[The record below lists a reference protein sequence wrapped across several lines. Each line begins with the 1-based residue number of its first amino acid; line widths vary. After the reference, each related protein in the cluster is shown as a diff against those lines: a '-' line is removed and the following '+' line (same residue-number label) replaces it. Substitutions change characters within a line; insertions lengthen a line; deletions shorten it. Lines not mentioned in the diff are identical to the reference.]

1 MPQSS
6 CDLIVRSRSIY
17 RRIVN
22 KALGSA
28 PTCGITKCM
37 CMLTDALE
45 IQMSRKSQIAAA
57 VLALLAFGVP
67 PQETQAAMI
76 FHRGNTAEPDSLDPH
91 LTTSG
96 YAGNIIF
103 DMFVGLTT
111 LDSKANLLPGAAESW
126 TISPDGK
133 TYTFKIRKGMLWS
146 DGTPVTAEDF
156 AYAFRRTMDP
166 KTASRAAPMLYMISN
181 AREINSGKAPVESLG
196 VRAVDTSTFEVK
208 LLNPTPYFLELIA
221 HRCYP
226 VPRWAIEK
234 FGKDWTKPA
243 NIVVNGAFKLAEWT
257 PQSQIRLVRN
267 PKFFANDTVK
277 LDEVIFYPTE
287 DQNSALKRY
296 RADELDVI
304 VNFPPSQYE
313 WLKENL
319 PKDLTSTQ
327 NYGLLYYTFNTRK
340 APFNDPRVRNALA
353 MTLDREMFVDKIM
366 RGGELAAYSLIP
378 EVMRKGYV
386 PPPSPWHNVPMAERM
401 TKAKALLAE
410 AGYGPD
416 KPLRFTFRYNTDDI
430 QRRVALAA
438 AQVWKTMGVE
448 SQLQNSELNI
458 LNADLRN
465 GDYEVARYQWFA
477 EYADP
482 TSFLYLLESTTVG
495 DNHSKYNNPEYDAVM
510 QKVYQEADIAK
521 RTNLMRE
528 AEAIALRDSPITP
541 INFYVSKRL
550 AKPYVKGMDA
560 NPRGINIS
568 RYVTIER

>member
-1 MPQSS
+1 
-6 CDLIVRSRSIY
+6 
-17 RRIVN
+17 
-22 KALGSA
+22 
-28 PTCGITKCM
+28 
-37 CMLTDALE
+37 MLTDALE

-208 LLNPTPYFLELIA
+208 LLNPTPYFLELIS

>member
-1 MPQSS
+1 
-6 CDLIVRSRSIY
+6 
-17 RRIVN
+17 
-22 KALGSA
+22 
-28 PTCGITKCM
+28 
-37 CMLTDALE
+37 
-45 IQMSRKSQIAAA
+45 MSRKIQVAFA
-57 VLALLAFGVP
+57 VLGLLAFGALLP
-67 PQETQAAMI
+67 SAQAAMVL
-76 FHRGNTAEPDSLDPH
+76 HRGNVAEPDSLDPH

-111 LDSKANLLPGAAESW
+111 LDSKANMLPGAAESW

-146 DGTPVTAEDF
+146 DGRAVTAEDF

-166 KTASRAAPMLYMISN
+166 KTASRAAPLLYMIVN
-181 AREINSGKAPVESLG
+181 AREVNGGKAPVESLG
-196 VRAVDTSTFEVK
+196 VRVVDAGTFEIK
-208 LLNPTPYFLELIA
+208 LVNPTPYFLELIA

-226 VPRWAIEK
+226 VPRWTIEK
-234 FGKDWTKPA
+234 FGKEWTRPE

-267 PKFFANDTVK
+267 SKFFANDTVK

-287 DQNSALKRY
+287 DQSSALKRY
-296 RADELDVI
+296 RADELDVL

-366 RGGELAAYSLIP
+366 RGGELPAYSLIP

-386 PPPSPWHNVPMAERM
+386 PAPSPWQGVPMADRM

-410 AGYGPD
+410 AGFGPG
-416 KPLRFTFRYNTDDI
+416 KPLKFTFRFNTDDV

-448 SQLQNSELNI
+448 VQLQNSDLNV

-465 GDYEVARYQWFA
+465 GEYEVARYQWFA

-482 TSFLYLLESTTVG
+482 TSFLYLLESTAVG
-495 DNHSKYNNPEYDAVM
+495 DNHSKYANPEYDAVM
-510 QKVYQEADIAK
+510 QKVYQEIDTTK
-521 RTNLMRE
+521 RTALMRE

-568 RYVTIER
+568 RYISIEK